1 MDERRTALAFV
12 GPSAAPLLLHSWWS
26 LGEIG
31 DDDLRSLLPG
41 AWKGVEF
48 PQRSLKR
55 SRWSELFAAA
65 GFVSEP
71 PGLDP
76 PSEALELYRGSTP
89 GHARGLSWTTSR
101 KRAEGYAKGWPST
114 GSRVPA
120 VYVIEALPEAVVA
133 IIQSGKDRDVVVDPS
148 RIPKPR
154 RA

>member
-1 MDERRTALAFV
+1 MSSRSISLHREEVTAVDERRTALAFV

-31 DDDLRSLLPG
+31 ENDLRSLLPG

-71 PGLDP
+71 P
-76 PSEALELYRGSTP
+76 ERGD
-89 GHARGLSWTTSR
+89 SR
-101 KRAEGYAKGWPST
+101 W
-114 GSRVPA
+114 
-120 VYVIEALPEAVVA
+120 
-133 IIQSGKDRDVVVDPS
+133 
-148 RIPKPR
+148 
-154 RA
+154 